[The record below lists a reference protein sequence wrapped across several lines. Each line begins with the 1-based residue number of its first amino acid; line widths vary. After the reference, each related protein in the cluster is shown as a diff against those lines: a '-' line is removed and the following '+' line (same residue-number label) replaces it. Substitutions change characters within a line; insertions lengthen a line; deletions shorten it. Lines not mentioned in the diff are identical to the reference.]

1 MKNNKFKQVTTSLI
15 CGFDQSAEDDA
26 VLIIG
31 HQENGKMKIINA
43 FKDEEAIKLYKMLT
57 KPTMKIFEGENK
69 E

>member
-26 VLIIG
+26 VLIVG
-31 HQENGKMKIINA
+31 HQEDGKMKIINA

-57 KPTMKIFEGENK
+57 KPTMKMFEGENK